1 MKRLFS
7 AILFLAI
14 FLAPAG
20 CGRRVE
26 SAPDTLGLVE
36 DLISASSSSLQ
47 KMARLAG
54 KDSGPIVIVGDPGRS
69 LLLSEEMMLCD
80 YFDNVDARRVSD
92 GLPDFSGE
100 VIVSILDFFN
110 APYDSIPDTDEG
122 RIALR
127 EIAVRNALAA
137 LDTTLRCK
145 VLILCSPLL
154 AENGGDDVSEFFERI
169 GCDVPVLYSTDT
181 SYSFTKACFTLMRD
195 RKLFTHDIAYPAAR
209 LMMTIPD
216 VDNSSFMAVRFSD
229 MLVPPSFP
237 DTVGVIAP
245 NTYLSYVQNKH

>member
-54 KDSGPIVIVGDPGRS
+54 KDSGPIVIAGDPRLS

-154 AENGGDDVSEFFERI
+154 AENGGDDVS
-169 GCDVPVLYSTDT
+169 
-181 SYSFTKACFTLMRD
+181 D
-195 RKLFTHDIAYPAAR
+195 RKLFTHHIAYPAAR